1 MQLTSCREAFLGAL
15 MVVDD
20 GVVGKRRIY
29 VDTNLAVGEVA
40 IGDSDKF
47 EGSSSDSEYGEE

>member
-1 MQLTSCREAFLGAL
+1 